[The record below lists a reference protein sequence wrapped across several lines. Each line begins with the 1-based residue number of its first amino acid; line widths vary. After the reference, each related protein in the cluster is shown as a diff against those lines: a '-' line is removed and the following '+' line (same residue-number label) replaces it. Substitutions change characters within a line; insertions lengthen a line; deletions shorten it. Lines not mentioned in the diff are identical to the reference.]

1 MPKIDAAAPEIDD
14 DDVGEAANLAPPPTD
29 DDGFVDWLREEVA
42 KCPAWAEHAEILERC
57 VQIAGRTWRE
67 RFGRDKKLWSRI
79 RRGKRLIKEL
89 AESAPVLVRVLRA
102 VEALELPDPSKK
114 LVILDLCSGFGY
126 LAMFLSELLAP
137 FAHKVEKIVCVDIRW
152 APHSVEL
159 AAHHLNPEHLF
170 APGWPIRLTTS
181 RADLKNTSARKQL
194 ARTFLAHGAPA
205 MLLGIHLCGI
215 LSLRALDLFN
225 DSPSLVEL
233 ALAPCCLPD
242 MVHAKRCEIFA
253 VGKHRFRACEVCAHG
268 RWSKNKWVGR
278 SGREEV
284 RLKFGKWAGH
294 LHAGVD
300 EAGPDNPPGGRKSL
314 EHIRVQ
320 ESWFQNEFIF
330 CTRPFSPAPPRCLA
344 VGGDG
349 SISSAAA
356 AAAASAKKS
365 QAELR
370 AEWKAQ
376 TEEARREA
384 KMERRR
390 AKFSAAQEERFQ
402 AGAAEAGLACETCE
416 PEASPLRARVAVAA
430 LVVAV
435 VAAAAL
441 RWRRV

>member
-1 MPKIDAAAPEIDD
+1 M
-14 DDVGEAANLAPPPTD
+14 
-29 DDGFVDWLREEVA
+29 
-42 KCPAWAEHAEILERC
+42 
-57 VQIAGRTWRE
+57 
-67 RFGRDKKLWSRI
+67 
-79 RRGKRLIKEL
+79 
-89 AESAPVLVRVLRA
+89 
-102 VEALELPDPSKK
+102 
-114 LVILDLCSGFGY
+114 
-126 LAMFLSELLAP
+126 
-137 FAHKVEKIVCVDIRW
+137 
-152 APHSVEL
+152 
-159 AAHHLNPEHLF
+159 
-170 APGWPIRLTTS
+170 
-181 RADLKNTSARKQL
+181 
-194 ARTFLAHGAPA
+194 
-205 MLLGIHLCGI
+205 
-215 LSLRALDLFN
+215 SLRALDLFN
-225 DSPSLVEL
+225 DAPSLVEL

-284 RLKFGKWAGH
+284 RLKFGKWAGPCTPASTRRAPTH
-294 LHAGVD
+294 T
-300 EAGPDNPPGGRKSL
+300 PGGRKSL

-320 ESWFQNEFIF
+320 ESWFQNEFIAA
-330 CTRPFSPAPPRCLA
+330 RAPSSAPPRCLA

-370 AEWKAQ
+370 PRQSADGGGAP
-376 TEEARREA
+376 RGD
-384 KMERRR
+384 MERRR

-416 PEASPLRARVAVAA
+416 PEASPLRARMAVAA